1 MKSIILLRHA
11 KSSWEMATSDHSRIL
26 APRGVADAHN
36 MGSFVASHLPMHCS
50 IYCSTAARTK
60 QTAEIIASYFPNTAP
75 TIQFESDLYTFSC
88 TDLETFIQSR
98 KEDEQSIILFG
109 HNEAITNFVNKFGS
123 IPIDNVP
130 TCGFVSLELPIN
142 SWSKL
147 QKGITKKI
155 KFPKDTL

>member
-11 KSSWEMATSDHSRIL
+11 KSSWEMATSDHARVL
-26 APRGVADAHN
+26 APRGIADAHN
-36 MGSFVASHLPMHCS
+36 MGSFVASNLPMHCS
-50 IYCSTAARTK
+50 IYCSTAVRTK
-60 QTAEIIASYFPNTAP
+60 QTAELIASYFPNTAP
-75 TIQFESDLYTFSC
+75 AIQFESKLYTFSC
-88 TDLETFIQSR
+88 ADLESFIQSR
-98 KEDEQSIILFG
+98 KENEQSIILFG

-155 KFPKDTL
+155 KFPKDIA